1 MQVKSFLSQH
11 RVACGVEAHSQ
22 KRALQ
27 TLAELVAKDLPD
39 LNADQI
45 FLSMTS
51 REKLGST
58 GLGNGIAI
66 PHCRLKDCTKII
78 GALIQL
84 NEGIDYNSIDGKP
97 VNLMF
102 ALIVPEDA
110 HDAHLQTLAA
120 LVERLTQE
128 PYLKAIRNA
137 TTDESLYQAAISLD

>member
-1 MQVKSFLSQH
+1 MEIKSFLSQH
-11 RVACGVEAHSQ
+11 RVASGVEAHSQ

-27 TLAELVAKDLPD
+27 TLADLIAKDLPE
-39 LNADQI
+39 LNADEI

-66 PHCRLKDCTKII
+66 PHCRLKNCPKII

-84 NEGIDYNSIDGKP
+84 QDGIDYNAIDGKP

-110 HDAHLQTLAA
+110 NDAHLQTLAA
-120 LVERLTQE
+120 LVERLSQTS
-128 PYLKAIRNA
+128 YLDKIRKANNP
-137 TTDESLYQAAISLD
+137 ESLYLAAISLD